1 MAKKVDSNIGSLP
14 KATYLADDSLLV
26 AEQQG
31 EALAVPGELF
41 IQFAR
46 ESVTG
51 YVGSAEE
58 QAQAAKNHADSAKGH
73 AESSY
78 GYAKLAQS
86 AKEAIEDMSVAA
98 VSVSSDS
105 NASVKKQVQSDGSVK
120 LTFSIPEGEK
130 GDQGDPG
137 YTPRKNVDYFD
148 GKDGYTPQ
156 KNIDYF
162 DGKDG
167 YTPQKGIDYFDGD
180 KGDPG
185 YSGVYVGA
193 DTPPDNANVW
203 INPNGKPTG
212 TENWEFEL
220 DTGAT
225 DTKMVVVIGSDTAN
239 GTLAMLRF
247 KQGDKWVEIPAI
259 TGTDGKT
266 AYQYAVEGGY
276 VGSEEQFTAQLGAAS
291 SFLNEANGYTD
302 AKIAELINGAPT
314 TLDTLGEIATAMAE
328 NADVVE
334 ALNGA
339 IGSKA
344 DADTVTALTETV
356 ASKANNSDLTAHAEN
371 KSNPHGVTAAQ
382 LGAAESVHSQAAS
395 TITAGTFGG
404 QVVANA
410 AGQAP
415 SVSVIR
421 NSKVVLADENPT
433 VEGEIVWVCK

>member
-14 KATYLADDSLLV
+14 KTTYLADDSLLV

-31 EALAVPGELF
+31 EAVAVEGSLF
-41 IQFAR
+41 IGFAR
-46 ESVTG
+46 DAVTG

-58 QAQAAKNHADSAKGH
+58 QAQAAKSHADSAKSH
-73 AESSY
+73 AESSL
-78 GYAKLAQS
+78 GYANLAKS

-105 NASVKKQVQSDGSVK
+105 DASVKKQVQSDGSVK
-120 LTFSIPEGEK
+120 LTFSIPEGK
-130 GDQGDPG
+130 QGKQGDPG
-137 YTPRKNVDYFD
+137 YTPQKNV
-148 GKDGYTPQ
+148 
-156 KNIDYF
+156 DYF

-167 YTPQKGIDYFDGD
+167 YTPQKGIDYFDGYTPQKNID
-180 KGDPG
+180 YFDGKDGKDGYTPQKGIDYNDGAKGDPG
-185 YSGVYVGA
+185 YSGVYIGA

-276 VGSEEQFTAQLGAAS
+276 VGTEEQFTAQLGAAS

-302 AKIAELINGAPT
+302 TKIAELINGAPT

-328 NADVVE
+328 NADVVA

-344 DADTVTALTETV
+344 DAATVTTLTETV
-356 ASKANNSDLTAHAEN
+356 ANKANASDLTAHTGN
-371 KSNPHGVTAAQ
+371 KDNPHGVTAAQ
-382 LGAAESVHSQAAS
+382 LGLS
-395 TITAGTFGG
+395 TETWTFT
-404 QVVANA
+404 
-410 AGQAP
+410 
-415 SVSVIR
+415 
-421 NSKVVLADENPT
+421 LADGST
-433 VEGEIVWVCK
+433 VTKAVYVG